1 MTQTRTLT
9 LALKG
14 IYFDQIVSGQ
24 KQEEFRL
31 TSPYWTRRLEGREYD
46 RIVLTRGYP
55 PKGDQTR
62 RIEIPWRG
70 YRKTTLTHP
79 HFGPHPVEVYAI
91 RVSEDDPSSQS
102 PTTQDRIDR

>member
-1 MTQTRTLT
+1 MTKTRTLT

-31 TSPYWTRRLEGREYD
+31 TSPYWAGRLEGRDYD

-55 PKGDQTR
+55 PKDDLTR

-70 YRKTTLTHP
+70 CRKTVLTHP
-79 HFGPHPVEVYAI
+79 HFGPDPVEVYAI
-91 RVSEDDPSSQS
+91 RVAEEDAVPQMT
-102 PTTQDRIDR
+102 PAQDRIDP